1 MTAIFQAMGEVF
13 ARLPY
18 ALLAIAV
25 AGAVFIL
32 TTWLPNLGLLW
43 QVMTSDAAS
52 FADRVTLVAG
62 LTASIGTNFTLFS
75 ATSAIVVAILF
86 GVNAA
91 MITYHLRARRRLT
104 RQIQGS
110 ATAASFGGLASG
122 IFGVGC
128 AACGMFVLS
137 PALTFLGL
145 GSMVPLLPFGGE
157 EFSALGV
164 GMLALSL
171 ILTARRIVAR
181 EACPISIPSMRAAAG
196 EGEG

>member
-1 MTAIFQAMGEVF
+1 MSAIFQAMGDVF
-13 ARLPY
+13 TRLPY
-18 ALLAIAV
+18 ALLAVVIAT
-25 AGAVFIL
+25 AVFVL

-43 QVMTSDAAS
+43 QVMTSGAAS

-75 ATSAIVVAILF
+75 ATITVVVAILF

-104 RQIQGS
+104 RQLRGS

-128 AACGMFVLS
+128 AACGTFVLS

-145 GSMVPLLPFGGE
+145 GSMVTMLPFGGE

-164 GMLALSL
+164 VMLAASL
-171 ILTARRIVAR
+171 ILTARRIAGGD
-181 EACPISIPSMRAAAG
+181 ACPVAASPDRVLAG
-196 EGEG
+196 ERKG